1 MVGKRKREVLADT
14 KPRKKP
20 GIQLTRSNLQLFV
33 NRSREAFFSA
43 SPFPPPFHFIMSQAP
58 QTPEASKKSQS
69 ASKAWSSVSKAEEI
83 LDTYRIYLDRC
94 EPLPAD
100 LQKLIDAVLVPR
112 DEDITPNSKFV
123 QGCRTVIRTMDEDT
137 ALHTLAD
144 RITYKARMFQADL
157 EGEPLIWRARSNQWN
172 DTVPKPVAEE
182 GSYALENAMEAHGCP
197 PKPKPDMSFGYND
210 DAFDHTLL
218 LARKALPK
226 DFVVYAKKPWFPYM
240 VKEWKSSLE
249 SPAKAQQQAR
259 RDAAAAVDTTYR
271 FFKHVYPDTEPS
283 AALTCVFS
291 ICVNQQGF
299 EYRVHW
305 RHVEENGRVSWEG
318 DPVACAYY
326 NDAKQVFHARSA
338 ILNTLVWVRG
348 ARLTA
353 IRDALKVMVTRHP
366 PTLTSVP
373 SQNRPLTPPVSTA
386 RAALSPAA
394 GSPVHKRQRRLLPHE
409 DEDDTDELA

>member
-1 MVGKRKREVLADT
+1 M
-14 KPRKKP
+14 
-20 GIQLTRSNLQLFV
+20 N
-33 NRSREAFFSA
+33 
-43 SPFPPPFHFIMSQAP
+43 QAP
-58 QTPEASKKSQS
+58 RTPEQSKTSQS

-94 EPLPAD
+94 EPMPAD
-100 LQKLIDAVLVPR
+100 LQQLVDTILLPR

-123 QGCRTVIRTMDEDT
+123 QGCRAVIRTMDEDT

-144 RITYKARMFQADL
+144 RITYKARMFNGDL
-157 EGEPLIWRARSNQWN
+157 DGEPLIWRARSNQWT
-172 DTVPKPVAEE
+172 DKVPKPVAEE
-182 GSYALENAMEAHGCP
+182 GSYALQNAMEAHGCP

-210 DAFDHTLL
+210 DAFDYPLL
-218 LARKALPK
+218 LARKALPTEC
-226 DFVVYAKKPWFPYM
+226 VVYAKKPWFPYM

-271 FFKHVYPDTEPS
+271 FFKHVYPDQEPS

-291 ICVNQQGF
+291 LCVNQQGF

-305 RHVEENGRVSWEG
+305 RHVEGNGRVSWEG

-326 NDAKQVFHARSA
+326 SDAQQVFRARSA
-338 ILNTLVWVRG
+338 ILNTLDWVRG

-353 IRDALKVMVTRHP
+353 IRGALKVMVTRQP
-366 PTLTSVP
+366 PALTSVP
-373 SQNRPLTPPVSTA
+373 SQPHPITPPVSAA
-386 RAALSPAA
+386 RAAVSPAA
-394 GSPVHKRQRRLLPHE
+394 GSSVHKRRRRMLSHA
-409 DEDDTDELA
+409 DDDDVDELA